1 MEALT
6 RVSIQIF
13 SSYHS
18 TPNNV
23 DYSITLQSCSSNLSD
38 FIFRENGT
46 KAWHSL
52 SKRKHK
58 PTWGAHGVNALCRMH
73 IAEQSCQTWQ
83 SAKQSYKEPETE
95 PHYVFLSTPQLK
107 VNQAFFV
114 LKKNLGTNWHE
125 IYMQQIHGER
135 PHAAMHGFSCRTIS
149 VPPLIWKPELR
160 CKRKHSLSCTHV
172 KKKTK
177 TNSQAKTNTIN
188 QGCLTRHRWGDNWIS
203 RAL

>member
-38 FIFRENGT
+38 FIFKENGT

-95 PHYVFLSTPQLK
+95 PHYVFLSIPRLK
-107 VNQAFFV
+107 VNQAFCV

-135 PHAAMHGFSCRTIS
+135 PHAAMHGFSCRTLCPTS
-149 VPPLIWKPELR
+149 YLETRAEVQEKTLTVMHT
-160 CKRKHSLSCTHV
+160 CKEKN
-172 KKKTK
+172 KNK
-177 TNSQAKTNTIN
+177 N
-188 QGCLTRHRWGDNWIS
+188 QLASKN
-203 RAL
+203 

>member
-95 PHYVFLSTPQLK
+95 PHYVFLSTPRLK

-114 LKKNLGTNWHE
+114 LKKN
-125 IYMQQIHGER
+125 
-135 PHAAMHGFSCRTIS
+135 
-149 VPPLIWKPELR
+149 ELTDTKYTCNR
-160 CKRKHSLSCTHV
+160 FMENARMLLCMGSAVAPSLSHLLSGNQSWGARENTHCH
-172 KKKTK
+172 
-177 TNSQAKTNTIN
+177 A
-188 QGCLTRHRWGDNWIS
+188 HM
-203 RAL
+203 